1 MTGISRRRFLGWVST
16 AGLFGLAGCAGRKA
30 RHPKSNPDARVVVL
44 GGGFAGATAAKY
56 LRLFDPLVKIT
67 LIERNKFYLS
77 CPGSNEVVANLK
89 KGQKDLLH
97 EYKALTKN
105 YGIELVTGEASGI
118 DVRQR
123 AVTFTDGSKVAYD
136 RLIVSPGI
144 DFRWNAIE
152 GYDEAASLASP
163 HAWKA
168 GPQTTLLRRQIRAMR
183 NGGVVIITVP
193 DNPYRCPPGPYERAS
208 LIAHFLSQ
216 YKPRSKVLILDSK
229 TSFSKQAA
237 FQQGWKELYPGMIEW
252 ISSEKQGHIERIEP
266 ERRIVHTEFGKHR
279 ANVLNV
285 IPPQKAGR
293 LAEVAGLTDT
303 SGWCPVDPQTF
314 ESTQAPKVHVIGDAC
329 IAAPM
334 PKSAFAAN
342 SQAKVCAA
350 AVLDLLADVEPEPPR
365 LINHCYS
372 FLDPDNAIS
381 ITGVYGYSNR
391 EKSLTA
397 LSAGETLPGRDRRQ
411 EAEYARNWYEIF
423 MRDVFS

>member
-1 MTGISRRRFLGWVST
+1 MTGISRRDFLGWAAT
-16 AGLFGLAGCAGRKA
+16 AGLLGLMGCAGKKA
-30 RHPKSNPDARVVVL
+30 RHPKSNPNARVVVL

-67 LIERNKFYLS
+67 LIERTKFYLA

-97 EYKALTKN
+97 DYKALTKN
-105 YGIELVTGEASGI
+105 HGIEFVTGEASGI
-118 DVRQR
+118 DTRQR
-123 AVTFTDGSKVAYD
+123 AVVFTDGARVPYD
-136 RLIVSPGI
+136 RLIVAPGI

-152 GYDEAASLASP
+152 GYDEDASQIVP

-183 NGGVVIITVP
+183 NGGVVVITVP

-229 TSFSKQAA
+229 TAFSKQAA

-252 ISSEKQGHIERIEP
+252 ISSEKQGRIERVDP
-266 ERRIVHTEFGKHR
+266 EERVVHTEFGKYR
-279 ANVLNV
+279 ASVLNV

-293 LAEVAGLTDT
+293 LAEVAGLADA
-303 SGWCPVDPQTF
+303 SGWCPVDPLSF
-314 ESTQAPKVHVIGDAC
+314 ESTLAPKVHVIGDAC
-329 IAAPM
+329 IATPM

-350 AVLDLLADVEPEPPR
+350 AVLDLLADVEPEPPT

-381 ITGVYGYSNR
+381 ITGVYGYSSR
-391 EKSLTA
+391 EKNLTT
-397 LSAGETLPGRDRRQ
+397 LSSGETPPGGDYRR
-411 EAEYARNWYEIF
+411 EAEYARSWQDIF
-423 MRDVFS
+423 MRQVFS